1 MASYGAC
8 FHHYFT
14 KFNPPVKEKKFKEL
28 KVSLAPPIDKLGAG
42 LAFAFQLWRT
52 KAAEKLKKE
61 VFEKE
66 KLTCTVG
73 IGPNKLIAKMT
84 AEKAKSK
91 TSKEPTNN
99 IEILK
104 KEAKKLL
111 LKFLVENLKLIR
123 LIGLRISF

>member
-1 MASYGAC
+1 
-8 FHHYFT
+8 
-14 KFNPPVKEKKFKEL
+14 
-28 KVSLAPPIDKLGAG
+28 
-42 LAFAFQLWRT
+42 
-52 KAAEKLKKE
+52 
-61 VFEKE
+61 
-66 KLTCTVG
+66 
-73 IGPNKLIAKMT
+73 MT